1 MNHAALNLLA
11 FDTSTDHLSV
21 AVQRGADGARFA
33 HTGAGGA
40 QSSAT
45 LIPTVQALLAQ
56 AGLQLRDLHAIV
68 FGRGPGSFTGLRTA
82 CSVAQGLAWGAGV
95 PVLPVDTLLA
105 VAEAARQ
112 SHGAAPDGLRV
123 LALLDA
129 RMGEVYT
136 AEYAWSPADW
146 QTLADAA
153 VLPPEAVA
161 VPPPSTLLAG
171 NAAAVY
177 AERLPAAVLAL
188 PRAEVLPTADALLN
202 LAPALLA
209 AGQAVPADQAL
220 PRYIRDKVAKTTQE
234 RADERLAQAT
244 AGLA

>member
-129 RMGEVYT
+129 RMGEVY
-136 AEYAWSPADW
+136 AAGYAWSPATGW

-188 PRAEVLPTADALLN
+188 PRADVLPTADALLS

-209 AGQAVPADQAL
+209 AGRAVPAEQAL
-220 PRYIRDKVAKTTQE
+220 PLYIRDKVAQTTAE
-234 RADERLAQAT
+234 RAA
-244 AGLA
+244 AGLAR